1 MVKKVFLDTN
11 VVLDFLLDRKTFS
24 EYAAKIFFK
33 NHIVTLIFENGLK
46 ISDLDGN

>member
-11 VVLDFLLDRKTFS
+11 VVLDFLLDRKPFS

-33 NHIVTLIFENGLK
+33 NHIVTLIFETELK
-46 ISDLDGN
+46 ITDLGDN